1 MKRLTCITVSTNQI
15 AEVLQLRRR
24 MVRGLRGA

>member
-15 AEVLQLRRR
+15 AEVLQP
-24 MVRGLRGA
+24 RGVKSVHG